1 MSEIEEIVGKKAVLK
16 RLKRLDE
23 QLEEVLE
30 LLREK
35 DELPELSEKEN
46 MLLWRAVYDAYNYI
60 HNKYVRAQGIFPER
74 EEEE

>member
-1 MSEIEEIVGKKAVLK
+1 MSEIEEVVGKKAVLK

-23 QLEEVLE
+23 QLEKAVE

-60 HNKYVRAQGIFPER
+60 HNKYVRAQGIFSD
-74 EEEE
+74 EEGKE